1 MDPMSIDCGLAPRT
15 WEPVRHGEMAYL
27 EDADAAG
34 RIWLDRRKDILQ
46 LLRSKFGGGIDSARL
61 VLIMSEV
68 EHVTCMNNAEF
79 VDYLELNGVTPQE
92 MV

>member
-46 LLRSKFGGGIDSARL
+46 FLKSKYAHNVSSALL
-61 VLIMSEV
+61 VMIMSDV

>member
-1 MDPMSIDCGLAPRT
+1 MDVLSIDCGTSSRT

-34 RIWLDRRKDILQ
+34 RIWLDRRKDVLQ
-46 LLRSKFGGGIDSARL
+46 LLKSKYANSVSSALLLMILID
-61 VLIMSEV
+61 V

-79 VDYLELNGVTPQE
+79 LDYLELNGVTPQE
-92 MV
+92 LV